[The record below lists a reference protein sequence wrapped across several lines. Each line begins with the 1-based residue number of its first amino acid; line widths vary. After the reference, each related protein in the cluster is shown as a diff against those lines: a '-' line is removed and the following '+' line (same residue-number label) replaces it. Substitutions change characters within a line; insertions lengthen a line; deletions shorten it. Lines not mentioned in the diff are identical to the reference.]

1 MMLETLEIW
10 TCLDAESTE
19 YLIAFYAR
27 HAIIVLIN
35 AGLAWLFTL
44 HHKSRIKFVTFLH
57 DVKPSFSQLAYLIYA
72 KKMLNHIYVWLKIRL
87 FNN

>member
-44 HHKSRIKFVTFLH
+44 HHKSRIKFVAFLH
-57 DVKPSFSQLAYLIYA
+57 DVKPSFSQLAVVLVHA
-72 KKMLNHIYVWLKIRL
+72 VIYVWLKIRL